1 MHARFSNT
9 IQEAVRFLR
18 IPGLVW
24 LAAVLWSMSLSA
36 SEQDALAIEN
46 TLRLRHL
53 PYDTV
58 LDPVLGANRLPV
70 SYTRCGDSALWTGHY
85 MAAEAFRYR
94 VTGSPHALDGV
105 RRALAGINRL
115 VDVTG
120 RDLLA
125 RCAVAA
131 DAPWANDITSEEKNN
146 GVHTA
151 TLDGRSWVWIGN
163 TSRDQ
168 YSGVFFGLAMAYD
181 LIPDPALRAQISAL
195 ATRLLDNLMAAAW
208 NIVMPDG
215 TTSATFLI
223 RPDQQLTLLEIGRL
237 VNPNRYSSD
246 YSRMAAALALTAP
259 APLVVDA
266 ANDSSSYFKFNI
278 DFINLY
284 SLIRLETN
292 SFNKSQYETGFKLV
306 RNTTNNHLNPHFNMI
321 DRALDGPN
329 AARDAETRADLDAW
343 LTRPRL
349 DAFVDWRGK
358 VKTCGDQ
365 ACDPLPVAQRP
376 PADFLWQSSP
386 FLLFGG
392 LQGNIEGAGIDYLLP
407 YWMARYFGV
416 IVESH
421 PPLLKH

>member
-1 MHARFSNT
+1 
-9 IQEAVRFLR
+9 VRFLG
-18 IPGLVW
+18 ILGLVCATAT
-24 LAAVLWSMSLSA
+24 LLSA
-36 SEQDALAIEN
+36 AERDALVIEN
-46 TLRLRHL
+46 MLRLRHL

-58 LDPVLGANRLPV
+58 LDPVLGANRIPV

-85 MAAEAFRYR
+85 LAAEAFRYR
-94 VTGSPHALDGV
+94 VTGSPHALDNV
-105 RRALAGINRL
+105 RLALGGITRL

-120 RDLLA
+120 RDVLA
-125 RCAVAA
+125 RCAVPA
-131 DAPWANDITSEEKNN
+131 DAPWVGDITSEEKAN

-151 TLDGRSWVWIGN
+151 TLQGQSWVWIGN

-168 YSGVFFGLAMAYD
+168 YSGVFFGLATAYD
-181 LIPDPALRAQISAL
+181 LIPDTALRAQIAAL
-195 ATRLLDNLMAAAW
+195 GTRLLDNLIVATW

-215 TTSATFLI
+215 TISTTFLI

-237 VNPNRYSSD
+237 LNPNRYSSD
-246 YSRMAAALALTAP
+246 YSRLSGTLALTAP

-266 ANDSSSYFKFNI
+266 ADDSSSYFKFNL

-292 SFNKSQYETGFKLV
+292 SFNKTIYETGFKLV
-306 RNTTNNHLNPHFNMI
+306 RSATDNHLNPHFNMI
-321 DRALDGPN
+321 DRALHGPN

-421 PPLLKH
+421 PPLLRH